1 MDSVSND
8 RFLKWLV
15 LPATSKA
22 VIACNSLFWGEA
34 ANHHG
39 SDSENNRARTM
50 FIFGFTAG
58 VAFAFGATA
67 YAYRL
72 VKQIPANTTQR

>member
-1 MDSVSND
+1 
-8 RFLKWLV
+8 
-15 LPATSKA
+15 
-22 VIACNSLFWGEA
+22 
-34 ANHHG
+34 
-39 SDSENNRARTM
+39 M

-72 VKQIPANTTQR
+72 IQQIPTGTTEN